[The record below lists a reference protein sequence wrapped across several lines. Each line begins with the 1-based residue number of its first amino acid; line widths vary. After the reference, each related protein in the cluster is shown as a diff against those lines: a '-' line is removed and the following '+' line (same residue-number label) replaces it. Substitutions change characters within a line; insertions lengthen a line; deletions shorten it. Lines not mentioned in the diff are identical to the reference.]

1 MIFKKVKK
9 LLALGLT
16 TALAVGTLAGCGSS
30 STSESQSTNTSGGKD
45 VVTLKYYTI
54 GAEPKDKQIVL
65 DEVNKYL
72 ADKIGVNLDMT
83 YIDFGDYNQKMSII
97 INSGENYDLAF
108 TCSWAGDYLGN
119 SRKGAFLDLTP
130 YLQTTAKDMYDAIDK
145 RFWEGATIDG
155 KIYAAPNQK
164 EISSLPMWVFTK
176 EYVDKYN
183 IPYQDIHTLED
194 LEPWLKLIKEKEPDV
209 VPLYITKGF
218 SPPAYFDFISNPVGI
233 EMGDESLKVKNIFE
247 TEKMKQ
253 TLQTLRRY
261 YQAGYIN
268 ADSATAEDDKSV
280 KRFVTKADGQPYA
293 ENLWSKD
300 LGYPVVASSI
310 MDGMVTNDSTTGSMI
325 AISNNSKNKEK
336 AVEFLNLLNTDPY
349 LRNLL
354 NYGVEGIHYTKTGD
368 TTIALDQE
376 KSKGYSVPYFANGNL
391 FITYTTENEPV
402 NKWEEFKAF
411 NAEAVNSPILGFK
424 FNTLPVSNELAA
436 INNVMEEFKSII
448 FSGSVDVDEYLTKLN
463 DKLKA
468 QNIDKV
474 IQEAQKQLDAWKANK

>member
-1 MIFKKVKK
+1 
-9 LLALGLT
+9 
-16 TALAVGTLAGCGSS
+16 
-30 STSESQSTNTSGGKD
+30 
-45 VVTLKYYTI
+45 
-54 GAEPKDKQIVL
+54 
-65 DEVNKYL
+65 
-72 ADKIGVNLDMT
+72 
-83 YIDFGDYNQKMSII
+83 
-97 INSGENYDLAF
+97 
-108 TCSWAGDYLGN
+108 
-119 SRKGAFLDLTP
+119 
-130 YLQTTAKDMYDAIDK
+130 
-145 RFWEGATIDG
+145 
-155 KIYAAPNQK
+155 
-164 EISSLPMWVFTK
+164 
-176 EYVDKYN
+176 
-183 IPYQDIHTLED
+183 
-194 LEPWLKLIKEKEPDV
+194 
-209 VPLYITKGF
+209 
-218 SPPAYFDFISNPVGI
+218 
-233 EMGDESLKVKNIFE
+233 
-247 TEKMKQ
+247 MKQ
-253 TLQTLRRY
+253 TLQTLRKY